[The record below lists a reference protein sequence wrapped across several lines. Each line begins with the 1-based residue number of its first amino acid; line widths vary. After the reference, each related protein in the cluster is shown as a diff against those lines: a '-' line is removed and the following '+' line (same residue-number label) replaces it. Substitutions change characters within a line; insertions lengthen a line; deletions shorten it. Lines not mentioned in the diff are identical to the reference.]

1 MGGSPMEFETIL
13 EKLDKSSLKR
23 ESVSLRGYDNIGVTW
38 RNLTDETLSATVNG
52 TIYTEIFKICL
63 VNKEKKVI
71 LYINN
76 IGRFNLNKYDLES
89 VSTFSIS

>member
-1 MGGSPMEFETIL
+1 MEDSLMEFETIL
-13 EKLDKSSLKR
+13 DILDSSSLTR
-23 ESVSLRGYDNIGVTW
+23 ESASLKSYDDFGVTW
-38 RNLTDETLSATVNG
+38 RNLTGETLSATVNG
-52 TIYTEIFKICL
+52 TTYEDIFNICL

>member
-1 MGGSPMEFETIL
+1 MEFETIL
-13 EKLDKSSLKR
+13 ASLDSSELTRESASLK
-23 ESVSLRGYDNIGVTW
+23 SYDNFGVTW
-38 RNLTDETLSATVNG
+38 RNLTDETLSAIVNG
-52 TIYTEIFKICL
+52 TTYTDIFNICL
-63 VNKEKKVI
+63 VNKEGNVI